1 MPFYEYKVVPAPE
14 RAPKV
19 RGLKGTA
26 KFAAGLETLMN
37 ELAQDGWEYL
47 RAESL
52 PDEEKKGLMGGKE
65 IVTRNI
71 LVFRRE
77 LYFEDATEEA
87 PAVEEAPAPRTPP
100 LTLSRRTEPTAAVRS
115 DPQAEADEAADMD
128 SIYSGAQADP
138 EDPAPTERRPLV
150 ADRKGQG
157 VDF

>member
-19 RGLKGTA
+19 KGLKGTA
-26 KFAAGLETLMN
+26 KFAAALETLMN
-37 ELAQDGWEYL
+37 ELAQDGWEYQ

-52 PDEEKKGLMGGKE
+52 PDEEKKGLMGGKV

-77 LYFEDATEEA
+77 LYFEDAAEDA
-87 PAVEEAPAPRTPP
+87 PAVAEAPAPRTPP
-100 LTLSRRTEPTAAVRS
+100 LTLSRRTEPMAPVRS
-115 DPQAEADEAADMD
+115 DPQADADEAADMD
-128 SIYSGAQADP
+128 SIYSGAQMNP
-138 EDPAPTERRPLV
+138 EEPSTPERRPLV